1 MKLVIISILL
11 FFVLFV
17 LAIPMKM
24 ANNELADLLR
34 QEKTLED
41 SLDVLRY
48 RLDLEQRSIDS
59 LKSRE
64 RIEEKAR
71 HLDLDIYVP
80 AIKIMGGTK

>member
-1 MKLVIISILL
+1 MKMVVISVLL

-34 QEKTLED
+34 QEKALED
-41 SLDVLRY
+41 SLEVLRY
-48 RLDLEQRSIDS
+48 NLGLEQRSIDS

-71 HLDLDIYVP
+71 HLNLDMYVP
-80 AIKIMGGTK
+80 AIKITGGAK

>member
-1 MKLVIISILL
+1 MKLVAISILL

-34 QEKTLED
+34 QEKELED
-41 SLDVLRY
+41 SLNVLRY
-48 RLDLEQRSIDS
+48 KLDLEQRSIDS

-71 HLDLDIYVP
+71 HLNLDIYVP
-80 AIKIMGGTK
+80 AIKITGGVK

>member
-1 MKLVIISILL
+1 MKLVAISILL

-24 ANNELADLLR
+24 ANNELADLLQ
-34 QEKTLED
+34 QEKALED
-41 SLDVLRY
+41 SLDVLRHK
-48 RLDLEQRSIDS
+48 LNLEQKSIDS

-71 HLDLDIYVP
+71 HLNLDIYVP
-80 AIKIMGGTK
+80 AIKITGGVK

>member
-1 MKLVIISILL
+1 MKLVAISILL

-24 ANNELADLLR
+24 ANNELADLLQ
-34 QEKTLED
+34 QEKALED
-41 SLDVLRY
+41 SLDVLRHK
-48 RLDLEQRSIDS
+48 LNLEQKSIDS

-71 HLDLDIYVP
+71 HLNLDIYVP
-80 AIKIMGGTK
+80 AIKITGGAK